1 MILSVLI
8 LLAQLFGFERVALPA
23 NSWLLGSATILMFMT
38 ALSAPIPWLKPKNTT
53 PEAYLSKSVLVGI
66 YALIMIALLSQG
78 LTLVGLIP
86 SEILALNG
94 IVLYAALSS
103 MMMFGLLH
111 MRNRGIR
118 QKHIQTLFDLENESQ
133 GREKERIRREDQEKL
148 FAMLAHELKTPLS
161 TLQMWLN
168 SGQLQQAQMERA
180 IRDMNQV
187 IERCVHA
194 GQISDDGLEP
204 VWQSVPAEALTAEVI
219 ADCRHPERVQFEADA
234 MPSVIKT
241 DVQML
246 TIALG
251 NLLDNACKYSAPN
264 TPIHLAL
271 RAELKDGQEGWRWTI
286 SNQVGQAGAPNP
298 EQLFNKYYRS
308 PHARRQSGSG
318 LGLFL
323 VKRLLELL
331 GGHIWYAPTSDQI
344 SFSFWLPA

>member
-1 MILSVLI
+1 
-8 LLAQLFGFERVALPA
+8 
-23 NSWLLGSATILMFMT
+23 
-38 ALSAPIPWLKPKNTT
+38 
-53 PEAYLSKSVLVGI
+53 
-66 YALIMIALLSQG
+66 
-78 LTLVGLIP
+78 
-86 SEILALNG
+86 
-94 IVLYAALSS
+94 
-103 MMMFGLLH
+103 
-111 MRNRGIR
+111 
-118 QKHIQTLFDLENESQ
+118 
-133 GREKERIRREDQEKL
+133 
-148 FAMLAHELKTPLS
+148 MLAHELKTPLA

-168 SGQLQQAQMERA
+168 SGQLPHEQMERA
-180 IRDMNQV
+180 IRDMNLV

-194 GQISDDGLEP
+194 GQISDEGLKP
-204 VWQSVPAEALTAEVI
+204 VWQTVRAEELTAEII

-234 MPSVIKT
+234 KPSMIKT

-251 NLLDNACKYSAPN
+251 NLLDNACKYSAPH

-286 SNQVGQAGAPNP
+286 SNQVGQAGEPNP